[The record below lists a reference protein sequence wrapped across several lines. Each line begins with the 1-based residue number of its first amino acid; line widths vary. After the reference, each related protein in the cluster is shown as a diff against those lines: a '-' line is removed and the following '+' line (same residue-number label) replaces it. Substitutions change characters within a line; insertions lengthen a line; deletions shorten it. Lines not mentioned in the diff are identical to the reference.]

1 MLTFLSLDDD
11 LTSID
16 DVKAFPD
23 VLHTLSIQVV
33 DTLDGGR
40 QMIDSTDTG
49 KIIRHNCIGVASAWV
64 NNIVICDF
72 AFKVYIKPSF

>member
-49 KIIRHNCIGVASAWV
+49 KIIST
-64 NNIVICDF
+64 
-72 AFKVYIKPSF
+72 